1 MTQPDE
7 AETSP
12 AVLLPLAE
20 AASRLGLHP
29 SALRSRIRRGL
40 VMAKKGNDGRL
51 LVKVAANAKP
61 DHGGVM
67 ASPEDDLRAEIDFM
81 RGQLEAARIAA
92 ATAVAERDAAMA
104 TSAAK
109 VDAAERIVTELRAR
123 GDRLEA
129 ALAEARRGWLERL
142 LAAARRR

>member
-40 VMAKKGNDGRL
+40 VMAKKGNDGRI
-51 LVKVAANAKP
+51 LVEVMANARP
-61 DHGGVM
+61 DHGE
-67 ASPEDDLRAEIDFM
+67 ATTTPEDELRAEVDYM
-81 RGQLEAARIAA
+81 RGQLEVARVGMAKA
-92 ATAVAERDAAMA
+92 EAERDAAIA
-104 TSAAK
+104 ISA
-109 VDAAERIVTELRAR
+109 
-123 GDRLEA
+123 
-129 ALAEARRGWLERL
+129 
-142 LAAARRR
+142 